1 MEKYGC
7 TVRKIRLSKGF
18 SQKEI
23 YTGILSKSYAI
34 DFEMGRYDIK
44 FSLMLQILQRLMVSV
59 DELLLVHRD
68 FQETAT
74 HKALGDIDA
83 QKFQSNQK
91 YAHDRVMF
99 LQKSWEE
106 KRTLTS
112 KIEYAQIM
120 ALKEL
125 YFNTDYEHSK
135 DFQWAKQVIQHYL
148 FDIETWTFEEF
159 RLFSNMSFL
168 FENSKI
174 RTDLFLRAWT
184 SLEKY
189 KHHSDF
195 SVYLAHL
202 LANNLFHLIYTSQ
215 FVYAKKALDRLSE
228 LSQEEEMLTWN
239 VVLLFLN
246 GFYLYA
252 TGKTQ
257 QGIKEIEKAKQI
269 YCLTDRILM
278 IRQID
283 QGLLL
288 LQKKQED
295 PAS

>member
-7 TVRKIRLSKGF
+7 TLRKIRLSKGF

-34 DFEMGRYDIK
+34 DFEKGRYDIK
-44 FSLMLQILQRLMVSV
+44 FSLMLQILQHLMVSV
-59 DELLLVHRD
+59 DELLLVHCD
-68 FQETAT
+68 FQEAIS

-83 QKFQSNQK
+83 QKFQSNPK
-91 YAHDRVMF
+91 YANDKVML
-99 LQKSWEE
+99 LQKSWQE

-120 ALKEL
+120 ALYEL
-125 YFNTDYEHSK
+125 YFNIDYEHSK
-135 DFQWAKQVIQHYL
+135 DFQWAKQAIQHYL

-168 FENSKI
+168 FENSRI

-189 KHHSDF
+189 KQHSDF
-195 SVYLAHL
+195 FVYLAHL

-215 FVYAKKALDRLSE
+215 FACAKKALDRLSE
-228 LSQEEEMLTWN
+228 LSQEEEMLTWR
-239 VVLLFLN
+239 VILLFLN

-269 YCLTDRILM
+269 YSLTDHVLM
-278 IRQID
+278 LRQID

-288 LQKKQED
+288 LQKKQD
-295 PAS
+295 HPAS

>member
-23 YTGILSKSYAI
+23 YTGIISKSYAI
-34 DFEMGRYDIK
+34 DFEKGRYDIK
-44 FSLMLQILQRLMVSV
+44 FSLMLQILRRLMISV
-59 DELLLVHRD
+59 DELLLMHRD
-68 FQETAT
+68 FQEAT
-74 HKALGDIDA
+74 SHKALGDIDA

-91 YAHDRVMF
+91 YAKGRVMF
-99 LQKSWEE
+99 LQKSWQE
-106 KRTLTS
+106 KKTLMS
-112 KIEYAQIM
+112 KIEYAQIIT
-120 ALKEL
+120 LNEL
-125 YFNTDYEHSK
+125 YFNTEYEHSK
-135 DFQWAKQVIQHYL
+135 DFQWAKQVIQRYL

-168 FENSKI
+168 FGNSKI
-174 RTDLFLRAWT
+174 RTDLFLRAWK

-189 KHHSDF
+189 KHHPDF

-215 FVYAKKALDRLSE
+215 FTYAKKALDRLSE
-228 LSQEEEMLTWN
+228 LSREEEMLTWS
-239 VVLLFLN
+239 VIILFLN

-252 TGKTQ
+252 TGKIQ

-269 YCLTDRILM
+269 YSLTDRILM
-278 IRQID
+278 IQQID
-283 QGLLL
+283 QGLSL
-288 LQKKQED
+288 LQKKQD
-295 PAS
+295 HPAS